1 MGTDIGSKV
10 GKIAK
15 VALFE
20 GQAAAVTEAQR
31 HLIPH
36 ILDIFTDHDHE
47 EVYRFIITDYPL
59 VREETPEPVKNAL
72 HNLSQNGMLRDR
84 YHHAVLNTVTPENV
98 LEWLN
103 NPGEWL
109 DEEDAD
115 EVRIELEMCAVI
127 IEETPGG
134 REWLERQVFQIYRYA
149 NIVPEDSTLG
159 RENA

>member
-1 MGTDIGSKV
+1 MDTDIGSKI
-10 GKIAK
+10 GQIAK
-15 VALFE
+15 VAMFE
-20 GQAAAVTEAQR
+20 GKAAAITEAQR
-31 HLIPH
+31 HLVPH

-84 YHHAVLNTVTPENV
+84 YHHAVLSTVTPENV
-98 LEWLN
+98 LTWLR
-103 NPGEWL
+103 NPDEWL
-109 DEEDAD
+109 DAADAD
-115 EVRIELEMCAVI
+115 EVRVELEMCAAA

-134 REWLERQVFQIYRYA
+134 QAWLEKQVYEIYRYA

-159 RENA
+159 RGNA